1 MDNPLLTTSS
11 LPFGAPPFDRIR
23 CGHYLPAF
31 RAAIAAGKAE
41 ADAIAGNPDAPTF
54 ANTVEALEFAG
65 ADLERV
71 SGIFFNLLEAE
82 SDDAMHQVAEEVS
95 PLLTEYEM
103 HISLNPQLFRRI
115 RAVYEQRDA
124 LALDP
129 DQRKLLE
136 ESYKGFVRSGALLS
150 PADKKIYS
158 SLEEELSLLE
168 LRYGKNVLDATNAF
182 TLHLTEEADLEGL
195 PPYVRDLGAQAARE
209 KGLDGWLF
217 DLTHPS
223 YVPFL
228 QFSARADLRERLW
241 RAYNSRALGGP
252 QDNTAVCVQIA
263 ELRRRIAQ
271 LLGYPTWADYV
282 LEERMAKDVP
292 TVRTLLDRLM
302 APSLP
307 AARREVADL
316 LAWARERGYA
326 EAQMQPWDFA
336 YWSERY
342 RAEHFALSEE
352 QLKPYFRLEDCIGAV
367 FGLATRLYGIRF
379 EARTDLPVYHPDVRV
394 YDVRDA
400 GGRHLAL
407 FYADFFPRPGKRGG
421 AWMTNFR
428 ELSAPGG
435 VEQRPLVSIVTNF
448 SKPGPDAPSLLT
460 HDELTTFLHE
470 FGHALHGMLAEG
482 RYPSL
487 TGTNVARDFVE
498 LPSQLM
504 ENWAFEPEYLRPFA
518 RHWQTGEPIPHELVE
533 RLAAA
538 RNYHAA
544 YFQVRQLRFGL
555 LDLAWHT
562 LRGEIPDQVGNDEGQ
577 VGNDEGMV
585 GNDEGMVGN
594 DEGQVGNDPVSCPA
608 ATGHPYV
615 IDLEEKALKDCTVLP
630 DIPGTCISTAFGHI
644 FSGGYSA
651 GYYSYKWAE
660 VLEAD
665 AFSRFREEGIF
676 NPAVAA
682 SFRENILARG
692 DSEDEALLYRRFRGH
707 DPDPDALLRK
717 LEINPI

>member
-1 MDNPLLTTSS
+1 MTFRTPTDATWRSSMPTSS
-11 LPFGAPPFDRIR
+11 PAP
-23 CGHYLPAF
+23 
-31 RAAIAAGKAE
+31 
-41 ADAIAGNPDAPTF
+41 
-54 ANTVEALEFAG
+54 
-65 ADLERV
+65 
-71 SGIFFNLLEAE
+71 
-82 SDDAMHQVAEEVS
+82 
-95 PLLTEYEM
+95 
-103 HISLNPQLFRRI
+103 
-115 RAVYEQRDA
+115 
-124 LALDP
+124 
-129 DQRKLLE
+129 
-136 ESYKGFVRSGALLS
+136 
-150 PADKKIYS
+150 
-158 SLEEELSLLE
+158 
-168 LRYGKNVLDATNAF
+168 
-182 TLHLTEEADLEGL
+182 
-195 PPYVRDLGAQAARE
+195 
-209 KGLDGWLF
+209 
-217 DLTHPS
+217 
-223 YVPFL
+223 
-228 QFSARADLRERLW
+228 
-241 RAYNSRALGGP
+241 
-252 QDNTAVCVQIA
+252 
-263 ELRRRIAQ
+263 
-271 LLGYPTWADYV
+271 
-282 LEERMAKDVP
+282 
-292 TVRTLLDRLM
+292 
-302 APSLP
+302 
-307 AARREVADL
+307 
-316 LAWARERGYA
+316 
-326 EAQMQPWDFA
+326 
-336 YWSERY
+336 
-342 RAEHFALSEE
+342 
-352 QLKPYFRLEDCIGAV
+352 
-367 FGLATRLYGIRF
+367 
-379 EARTDLPVYHPDVRV
+379 
-394 YDVRDA
+394 
-400 GGRHLAL
+400 
-407 FYADFFPRPGKRGG
+407 
-421 AWMTNFR
+421 
-428 ELSAPGG
+428 
-435 VEQRPLVSIVTNF
+435 TNF

-518 RHWQTGEPIPHELVE
+518 RHWQTGEPIPPGLVE

-562 LRGEIPDQVGNDEGQ
+562 LRGEIPD
-577 VGNDEGMV
+577 
-585 GNDEGMVGN
+585 
-594 DEGQVGNDPVSCPA
+594 QVGNDPVSCPA

-692 DSEDEALLYRRFRGH
+692 GSEDEALLYRRFRGH

>member
-1 MDNPLLTTSS
+1 MDSPLLTPST
-11 LPFGAPPFDRIR
+11 LPFGAPRFDEIR
-23 CGHYLPAF
+23 LEHYLPAF
-31 RAAIAAGKAE
+31 RAAIAAGRAE
-41 ADAIAGNPDAPTF
+41 VDAIASDPAAPTF

-65 ADLERV
+65 ADLDRV
-71 SGIFFNLLEAE
+71 SGLFFNLLEAE
-82 SDDAMHQVAEEVS
+82 SDDAMQQVAEEVS

-103 HISLNPQLFRRI
+103 YISLNGQLFARVK
-115 RAVYEQRDA
+115 AVWDSRDTLD
-124 LALDP
+124 LAP

-136 ESYKGFVRSGALLS
+136 ESYKGFTRSGALLS
-150 PADKKIYS
+150 PGDKETYARM
-158 SLEEELSLLE
+158 EEELSLLE

-182 TLHLTEEADLEGL
+182 TLQLTDERDLEGL
-195 PPYVRDLGAQAARE
+195 PQFIRDAAAQAARE
-209 KGLDGWLF
+209 KGLAGWLF

-241 RAYNSRALGGP
+241 RAYNARALGGP
-252 QDNTAVCVQIA
+252 QDNTAVCAQIA
-263 ELRRRIAQ
+263 DLRRRIAQ

-282 LEERMAKDVP
+282 LEERMARNIP
-292 TVRTLLDRLM
+292 TVRGLLERLL

-307 AARREVADL
+307 AARREVAQL
-316 LAWARERGYA
+316 LAYAREHGYP
-326 EAQMQPWDFA
+326 EEQMQPWDFP

-342 RAEHFALSEE
+342 RAEHFALSDE
-352 QLKPYFRLEDCIGAV
+352 QLKPYFRLEDCIEAV

-379 EARTDLPVYHPDVRV
+379 VPRADLPVYHPDVRV
-394 YDVRDA
+394 YDVQDG

-428 ELSAPGG
+428 ELSARGG
-435 VEQRPLVSIVTNF
+435 VEERPLVSIVTNF
-448 SKPGPDAPSLLT
+448 TKPAPDAPSLLT

-498 LPSQLM
+498 LPPQLM
-504 ENWAFEPEYLRPFA
+504 ENWAFEPEFLRPFA
-518 RHWQTGEPIPHELVE
+518 RHWQTGDPIPDALVE
-533 RLAAA
+533 RLVAA

-562 LRGEIPDQVGNDEGQ
+562 LQEQIPCV
-577 VGNDEGMV
+577 
-585 GNDEGMVGN
+585 
-594 DEGQVGNDPVSCPA
+594 
-608 ATGHPYV
+608 T
-615 IDLEEKALKDCTVLP
+615 DLEAAALQDCTVLP

-665 AFSRFREEGIF
+665 AFARFRDEGIF
-676 NPAVAA
+676 SPEVAA
-682 SFRENILARG
+682 SFRENILSRG
-692 DSEDEALLYRRFRGH
+692 GSEDETVLYRRFRGH
-707 DPDPDALLRK
+707 DPDPDALLKK

>member
-1 MDNPLLTTSS
+1 MDNPLLTTSP

-65 ADLERV
+65 AELERI

-82 SDDAMHQVAEEVS
+82 SDDAMQQVAEEVS

-103 HISLNPQLFRRI
+103 YISLNEKLFARVK
-115 RAVYEQRDA
+115 AVWDGRG
-124 LALDP
+124 ALDLAP

-150 PADKKIYS
+150 PEDKETYARM
-158 SLEEELSLLE
+158 EEELSLLE
-168 LRYGKNVLDATNAF
+168 LKYGKNVLDATNAF
-182 TLHLTEEADLEGL
+182 TLRLTDEAELKGL
-195 PPYVRDLGAQAARE
+195 PQYVRDAAAQAARE

-228 QFSARADLRERLW
+228 QFSARADLRERMW
-241 RAYNSRALGGP
+241 RAYNARALGGP
-252 QDNTAVCVQIA
+252 QDNTGICRKIA
-263 ELRRRIAQ
+263 DLRRRIAQ

-282 LEERMAKDVP
+282 LEERMAKDIP
-292 TVRTLLDRLM
+292 TVRALLDRLM

-307 AARREVADL
+307 AARREVAEL
-316 LAWARERGYA
+316 LAWAREHGYA
-326 EAQMQPWDFA
+326 ETQMQPWDFA

-367 FGLATRLYGIRF
+367 FGLAIRLYGIRF
-379 EARTDLPVYHPDVRV
+379 EMRTDLPVYHPDVRV

-428 ELSAPGG
+428 ELAAPGG

-518 RHWQTGEPIPHELVE
+518 RHWQTGEPIPDELVE
-533 RLAAA
+533 RLVAA

-562 LRGEIPDQVGNDEGQ
+562 LQGEIPDQVGND
-577 VGNDEGMV
+577 
-585 GNDEGMVGN
+585 
-594 DEGQVGNDPVSCPA
+594 
-608 ATGHPYV
+608 
-615 IDLEEKALKDCTVLP
+615 IEEEALKDCTVLP

-682 SFRENILARG
+682 SFRENILSRG
-692 DSEDEALLYRRFRGH
+692 GSEDEALLYRRFRGH

-717 LEINPI
+717 LEIK